1 MAKREVRAVK
11 SALEDTAEIET
22 KEAPL
27 FRFSMEGR
35 VYQEGEAD
43 VNEWHVRGDPELHLR
58 NDRVQN
64 VLKFSADPRR
74 PS

>member
-1 MAKREVRAVK
+1 VPSGRLLGIV
-11 SALEDTAEIET
+11 DTAEIET
-22 KEAPL
+22 EEGPL